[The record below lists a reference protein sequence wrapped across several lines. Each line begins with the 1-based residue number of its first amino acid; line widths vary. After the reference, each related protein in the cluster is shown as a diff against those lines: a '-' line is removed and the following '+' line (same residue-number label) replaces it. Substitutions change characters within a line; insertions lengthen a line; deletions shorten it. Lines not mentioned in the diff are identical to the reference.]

1 MVFKFLCFLKI
12 SSDFNKTHLEAKFQ
26 YYTKEKI
33 RQQVS
38 KYTLAIPEADKEDVV
53 QKVRDILLKNTCSDG
68 SSRNAQAV
76 CESIIDWMRKKYPKY
91 NWKGNIM
98 QVIWTCVIGELDG
111 YFLPTS
117 MLLIKLEGKK
127 GF

>member
-1 MVFKFLCFLKI
+1 M
-12 SSDFNKTHLEAKFQ
+12 SDIKDYQEPKNETEAKFQ

-38 KYTLAIPEADKEDVV
+38 KYTLTIPEADKEDVV

-76 CESIIDWMRKKYPKY
+76 CFACLAKSSQRKETS
-91 NWKGNIM
+91 
-98 QVIWTCVIGELDG
+98 VIVFSTTPPV
-111 YFLPTS
+111 
-117 MLLIKLEGKK
+117 LEPVSK
-127 GF
+127 